1 MVLPGRGTTVIRDV
15 AGPPGAPTVVLLH
28 GLGATASINWPGAFD
43 ELAPWFRVVAL
54 DQAGHGR
61 GVRSRWPFRLED
73 CADDV
78 VRLADVLG
86 IERVVTVGYSM
97 GGPVALLARRRHP
110 SPRERSRAVR
120 DRGPVRG
127 RATLARQ
134 PLEGALAAGLRLT
147 PPAVRRGVSQTM
159 LRHATRDSAVP
170 PALLEEVRGHDPA
183 ALVEAMRALG
193 RFDARPWLAELRCPT
208 VSVITAR
215 DRLVPPSRQLE
226 LAAATGARVVRIDA
240 DHLGA
245 VGDRARF
252 LPALGVGL
260 PVRRRSRRHGR
271 HRLIEASRTAAVQIG
286 VVFPQTE
293 IGAAVGRRPR
303 ATRESVEE
311 LGFAH
316 LLAYDHVLGADPEV
330 HAPGRAVRRPHD
342 VPRAVRAV
350 RLPRRRAR
358 RSSS

>member
-1 MVLPGRGTTVIRDV
+1 MSDPARGVPRGRRVVLPGRGTTVIRDV

-97 GGPVALLARRRHP
+97 GGPVALFARRRHP
-110 SPRERSRAVR
+110 
-120 DRGPVRG
+120 DRVSGLVLC
-127 RATLARQ
+127 ATAARFADSDAR
-134 PLEGALAAGLRLT
+134 PSALEGALAASLRLT

-170 PALLEEVRGHDPA
+170 PALLEEIRGHDPA

-193 RFDARPWLAELRCPT
+193 RFDARPWLSELRCPT

-215 DRLVPPSRQLE
+215 DRLVPPSRQRE

-252 LPALGVGL
+252 LPALGWACRYV
-260 PVRRRSRRHGR
+260 
-271 HRLIEASRTAAVQIG
+271 AAAG
-286 VVFPQTE
+286 DM
-293 IGAAVGRRPR
+293 GATG
-303 ATRESVEE
+303 
-311 LGFAH
+311 
-316 LLAYDHVLGADPEV
+316 
-330 HAPGRAVRRPHD
+330 
-342 VPRAVRAV
+342 
-350 RLPRRRAR
+350 
-358 RSSS
+358 